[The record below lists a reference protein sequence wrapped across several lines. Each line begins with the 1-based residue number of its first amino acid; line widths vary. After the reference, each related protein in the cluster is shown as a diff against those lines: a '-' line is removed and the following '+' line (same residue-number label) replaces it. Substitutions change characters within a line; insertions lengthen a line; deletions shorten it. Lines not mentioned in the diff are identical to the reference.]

1 MHNQQ
6 KQTKFVALRACGW
19 SLTRISKEIDVPK
32 STIWDWDSKQAA
44 AIHYLKYLQVEKLQ
58 EKFLP
63 TYENELQQLTG
74 YLGRVEEAL
83 AAQDFSKM
91 TPEFLLQTSLQI
103 RTRLNKM
110 REQMPLRTTPDDQP
124 FEPLP
129 FTGCVSNGDVIAT
142 VREDFQTEVA
152 AQKRK
157 KPRRHQTAP

>member
-1 MHNQQ
+1 M
-6 KQTKFVALRACGW
+6 
-19 SLTRISKEIDVPK
+19 
-32 STIWDWDSKQAA
+32 
-44 AIHYLKYLQVEKLQ
+44 KYLQIEKLQ

-74 YLGRVEEAL
+74 YLARVEEAL

-110 REQMPLRTTPDDQP
+110 REQMPLRTTADDEP

-129 FTGCVSNGDVIAT
+129 FTGCVSNGNVVAT
-142 VREDFQTEVA
+142 MREDFQTDLQA
-152 AQKRK
+152 AAA
-157 KPRRHQTAP
+157 KPVEPPPPSANPASAEAIPRSGIQNPTSGNHANGNGKPHHNGSPTSSDLTSERFND